1 MSFVYGTRQIS
12 AIIRQRIKCCVLR
25 LCFLLCTSGTAVSH
39 SKISSSSSVRL
50 PRPVN
55 RKTRV
60 HNVRPRGT
68 VVMDNGI
75 VQVTLS
81 NPDGI
86 VTGIRYNGVDNL
98 LEVLNKET
106 NRGYWD
112 LVWSAPGSKGMI
124 KGTCFKVIVQNEEQ
138 VELSFARMWDHS
150 LEGKF
155 VPLNIDKR
163 FIMLRGSSGFYSY
176 GIYEHLNGWPDF
188 DISETRITFKLRKD
202 KFQYMAMADNRQRV
216 MPFPEDRLAGRCQT
230 LGYPE
235 AVLLVNP
242 KDPRLKGEV
251 DDKYQYSCVNMNNRV
266 HGWISFSPPVGFWQ
280 ITPSDEF
287 RSGGPLKQNLTSHV
301 GPTTL
306 AMFLSSHYAGQDL
319 VPKFRGG
326 ESWKKVFGPVYIY
339 LNSGAVGDNPLWLWE
354 DAKIQMMNEVQSW
367 PYSFPASE
375 DFLKS
380 DQRGN
385 VSGRLL
391 VLDRYVCTD
400 LIPANSAY
408 VGLAPPGDA
417 GSWQR
422 ECKDYQFWTRADENG
437 FFTIKNV
444 RPGDY
449 NLFAWV
455 PGFVGDYKFGD
466 FMKITSGSYIELG
479 ELVYEPPR
487 DGPTLWEIGIP
498 DRSAAEFYAPDP
510 SPQHI
515 NKLFINHPDRFRQY
529 GLWDRYSELY
539 PDADLVY
546 TIGVSDYTKD
556 WFYAQAPRKKVDN
569 TLQGTTWQIK
579 FEICSVVKG
588 STYKLRVA
596 IASATLAE
604 LQIRV
609 NDPNARRPVFTSGLI
624 GRDNSIARHGIQGI
638 YWLYHVN
645 IPGSLLVDG
654 TNTIYFSQPRCTS
667 PFQGI
672 INFVVA
678 IVVVMENGILK
689 VTLSN
694 PGGIVTGIQYNDI
707 DNLLEVLNDESNRG
721 YWDLVW
727 SSPTSTGTSGTF
739 DVIKGTTFKVVV
751 ENEDQVEL
759 SFTRTWDVSREG
771 KLVPL
776 NIDKRFVMLRGSS
789 GFYSYAIYEHL
800 EEWPAFNLDETR
812 IAFKLRKDKFHYMAM
827 ADNRQRNMP
836 LPDDRLPPKGKALA
850 YPEAVLLV
858 NPIEPELKGEVDDK
872 YQYSCDNK
880 DSQVHGWI
888 CMDPAVGFWLIT
900 PSNEFRSGGPL
911 KQNLTSHVGPTTLAV
926 FLSAHYSGEDLVPKF
941 NSGEAWKKVFGPVF
955 IYLNSPY
962 DGTDPLKLW
971 EDAKLQMSVEVQSW
985 PYSFPESEDFAK
997 WDDRGNVSG
1006 RLLVRERY
1014 INDDYVSAKGAYV
1027 GLAPPGDVGSWQR
1040 ECKNYQFWARADDD
1054 GYFSVSNIRAGD
1066 YNVYA
1071 WVPGFIGDYKY
1082 DVVINI
1088 TEGCDIDLGDLVY
1101 EPPRDGPTLW
1111 EIGIP
1116 DRSAAE
1122 FYVPDPNPKYI
1133 NKLYVNHPDK
1143 FRQYGLWERYAELYP
1158 DKDLIY
1164 TIGVSDYTKDWF
1176 FAQVTRKKDDNT
1188 YQGTTWQIKFK
1199 LDSVNKSSSYKLR
1212 VALASAT
1219 LSELQV
1225 RVNNPKAPRPLFS
1238 SGLIGR
1244 DNSIA
1249 RHGIHGLYWL
1259 YNVGIPGT
1267 QLVEGD
1273 NTIFLTQT
1281 RGNGPFQAIIIMKFC
1296 AMYRSR
1302 HGSWLP
1308 WISPLKF
1315 TKADPPPEPLPSP
1328 PRKRKHISHDSA
1340 IDLIKREKDPQHAL
1354 NIFNM
1359 VSEQNGFQHNNATY
1373 ATILDKLARCN
1384 NFHAVDRVLHQMTYE
1399 TCKFHEGMVDD
1410 AAVALFS
1417 IFYSMGIGG
1426 SALGPH
1432 FVAEA
1437 LAPDNPPLKIRFVDN
1452 TDPAGVDHQIAQ
1464 LGLELASTLVIVIS
1478 KSGGTPETRNGL
1490 LEVQKAF
1497 REAGLD
1503 LPKQGV
1509 AITQENSL
1517 LDNTA
1522 RIEGWL
1528 ARLPMFD
1535 WVGGRTSEM
1544 SAVGLLPAALQGID
1558 IIEMLAGA
1566 SLMDEANRSTADMA
1580 ILPYK
1585 DSLLL
1590 FSRYLQQLVMESLG
1604 KVFDL
1609 DGNRGTR
1616 SALYANNRESITV
1629 TVQEVTP
1636 RTVGAL
1642 IGLYERAVG
1651 IYASLVNINAYHQPG
1666 LGNMACGRDLVYTV
1680 GISDYRKDWFFA
1692 QVNRKKDNG
1701 TDIGTTWQINFKLDS
1716 IRINNLEAN
1725 PPLFSSG
1732 VIGKENTIARH
1743 GIHGLYWLF
1752 SIDVQGTLLVQG
1764 NNTIFL
1770 TQTRDT
1776 SPLIGIMYDYIRL
1789 EYKR

>member
-1 MSFVYGTRQIS
+1 MNYFTMSLF
-12 AIIRQRIKCCVLR
+12 
-25 LCFLLCTSGTAVSH
+25 
-39 SKISSSSSVRL
+39 
-50 PRPVN
+50 
-55 RKTRV
+55 
-60 HNVRPRGT
+60 
-68 VVMDNGI
+68 D
-75 VQVTLS
+75 S
-81 NPDGI
+81 N
-86 VTGIRYNGVDNL
+86 
-98 LEVLNKET
+98 
-106 NRGYWD
+106 
-112 LVWSAPGSKGMI
+112 S
-124 KGTCFKVIVQNEEQ
+124 Q
-138 VELSFARMWDHS
+138 
-150 LEGKF
+150 
-155 VPLNIDKR
+155 
-163 FIMLRGSSGFYSY
+163 
-176 GIYEHLNGWPDF
+176 
-188 DISETRITFKLRKD
+188 
-202 KFQYMAMADNRQRV
+202 
-216 MPFPEDRLAGRCQT
+216 
-230 LGYPE
+230 
-235 AVLLVNP
+235 
-242 KDPRLKGEV
+242 V

-354 DAKIQMMNEVQSW
+354 DAKIQC
-367 PYSFPASE
+367 P
-375 DFLKS
+375 
-380 DQRGN
+380 
-385 VSGRLL
+385 
-391 VLDRYVCTD
+391 VLDVRGYVCTD

-422 ECKDYQFWTRADENG
+422 ECK
-437 FFTIKNV
+437 
-444 RPGDY
+444 
-449 NLFAWV
+449 V

-556 WFYAQAPRKKVDN
+556 WFYAQAPR
-569 TLQGTTWQIK
+569 
-579 FEICSVVKG
+579 
-588 STYKLRVA
+588 
-596 IASATLAE
+596 
-604 LQIRV
+604 
-609 NDPNARRPVFTSGLI
+609 
-624 GRDNSIARHGIQGI
+624 
-638 YWLYHVN
+638 
-645 IPGSLLVDG
+645 
-654 TNTIYFSQPRCTS
+654 
-667 PFQGI
+667 
-672 INFVVA
+672 
-678 IVVVMENGILK
+678 
-689 VTLSN
+689 
-694 PGGIVTGIQYNDI
+694 
-707 DNLLEVLNDESNRG
+707 

-1281 RGNGPFQAIIIMKFC
+1281 RGNGPFQAI
-1296 AMYRSR
+1296 
-1302 HGSWLP
+1302 
-1308 WISPLKF
+1308 
-1315 TKADPPPEPLPSP
+1315 
-1328 PRKRKHISHDSA
+1328 
-1340 IDLIKREKDPQHAL
+1340 
-1354 NIFNM
+1354 
-1359 VSEQNGFQHNNATY
+1359 
-1373 ATILDKLARCN
+1373 
-1384 NFHAVDRVLHQMTYE
+1384 
-1399 TCKFHEGMVDD
+1399 
-1410 AAVALFS
+1410 
-1417 IFYSMGIGG
+1417 
-1426 SALGPH
+1426 
-1432 FVAEA
+1432 
-1437 LAPDNPPLKIRFVDN
+1437 
-1452 TDPAGVDHQIAQ
+1452 
-1464 LGLELASTLVIVIS
+1464 
-1478 KSGGTPETRNGL
+1478 
-1490 LEVQKAF
+1490 
-1497 REAGLD
+1497 
-1503 LPKQGV
+1503 
-1509 AITQENSL
+1509 
-1517 LDNTA
+1517 
-1522 RIEGWL
+1522 
-1528 ARLPMFD
+1528 
-1535 WVGGRTSEM
+1535 
-1544 SAVGLLPAALQGID
+1544 
-1558 IIEMLAGA
+1558 
-1566 SLMDEANRSTADMA
+1566 
-1580 ILPYK
+1580 
-1585 DSLLL
+1585 
-1590 FSRYLQQLVMESLG
+1590 
-1604 KVFDL
+1604 
-1609 DGNRGTR
+1609 
-1616 SALYANNRESITV
+1616 
-1629 TVQEVTP
+1629 
-1636 RTVGAL
+1636 
-1642 IGLYERAVG
+1642 
-1651 IYASLVNINAYHQPG
+1651 
-1666 LGNMACGRDLVYTV
+1666 
-1680 GISDYRKDWFFA
+1680 
-1692 QVNRKKDNG
+1692 
-1701 TDIGTTWQINFKLDS
+1701 
-1716 IRINNLEAN
+1716 
-1725 PPLFSSG
+1725 
-1732 VIGKENTIARH
+1732 
-1743 GIHGLYWLF
+1743 
-1752 SIDVQGTLLVQG
+1752 
-1764 NNTIFL
+1764 
-1770 TQTRDT
+1770 
-1776 SPLIGIMYDYIRL
+1776 MYDYIRL
-1789 EYKR
+1789 EAPPSSSFNKKN